1 MNLAYFLFLSIT
13 VMLTSFIIKSLVVL
27 VKFKLLRDE
36 RLEYTSNKNIDEM
49 YDLMNAKE
57 EILIRHHKQMFASF
71 TINIRSIYCLHLLK
85 IILFNISTKGF
96 QWKASKLNK

>member
-1 MNLAYFLFLSIT
+1 MRLLIINFSINLHGVIYEFGLFFILSIT

-57 EILIRHHKQMFASF
+57 EILIRHHKQMLA
-71 TINIRSIYCLHLLK
+71 LHLSLL
-85 IILFNISTKGF
+85 IFVLFI
-96 QWKASKLNK
+96 AYIY

>member
-36 RLEYTSNKNIDEM
+36 RLEYTKNKNIDEM
-49 YDLMNAKE
+49 YDLVM
-57 EILIRHHKQMFASF
+57 
-71 TINIRSIYCLHLLK
+71 TPTY
-85 IILFNISTKGF
+85 
-96 QWKASKLNK
+96 

>member
-57 EILIRHHKQMFASF
+57 EILIRHPKQMLA
-71 TINIRSIYCLHLLK
+71 LHLSLL
-85 IILFNISTKGF
+85 IFVLFI
-96 QWKASKLNK
+96 A

>member
-49 YDLMNAKE
+49 YDLRKVR
-57 EILIRHHKQMFASF
+57 ISRSF
-71 TINIRSIYCLHLLK
+71 LP
-85 IILFNISTKGF
+85 
-96 QWKASKLNK
+96 KLTR

>member
-49 YDLMNAKE
+49 YDLMK
-57 EILIRHHKQMFASF
+57 IRRKKS
-71 TINIRSIYCLHLLK
+71 S
-85 IILFNISTKGF
+85 
-96 QWKASKLNK
+96 

>member
-57 EILIRHHKQMFASF
+57 EMLA
-71 TINIRSIYCLHLLK
+71 LHLSLL
-85 IILFNISTKGF
+85 IFVLFI
-96 QWKASKLNK
+96 AYIY

>member
-49 YDLMNAKE
+49 YDLMNAR
-57 EILIRHHKQMFASF
+57 L
-71 TINIRSIYCLHLLK
+71 C
-85 IILFNISTKGF
+85 
-96 QWKASKLNK
+96 

>member
-1 MNLAYFLFLSIT
+1 
-13 VMLTSFIIKSLVVL
+13 MLTSFIIKSLVVL

-57 EILIRHHKQMFASF
+57 EILIRW
-71 TINIRSIYCLHLLK
+71 RSAL
-85 IILFNISTKGF
+85 
-96 QWKASKLNK
+96 ASKAIYQYVKRKC

>member
-1 MNLAYFLFLSIT
+1 MTAIDDFRIIRARAFAVCDVVAKLLFLSIT

-57 EILIRHHKQMFASF
+57 EILIRHHKQMLA
-71 TINIRSIYCLHLLK
+71 LHLSLL
-85 IILFNISTKGF
+85 IFVLFI
-96 QWKASKLNK
+96 AYIY

>member
-1 MNLAYFLFLSIT
+1 MRLLIINFSINLHGVIYEFSLFLSIT

-57 EILIRHHKQMFASF
+57 ETLIRHHKQMLA
-71 TINIRSIYCLHLLK
+71 LHLSLL
-85 IILFNISTKGF
+85 IFVLFI
-96 QWKASKLNK
+96 AYIY

>member
-36 RLEYTSNKNIDEM
+36 RLEYTKNKNIDEM

-57 EILIRHHKQMFASF
+57 EILI
-71 TINIRSIYCLHLLK
+71 
-85 IILFNISTKGF
+85 
-96 QWKASKLNK
+96 

>member
-57 EILIRHHKQMFASF
+57 EILIRNHKQMLA
-71 TINIRSIYCLHLLK
+71 LHLSLL
-85 IILFNISTKGF
+85 IFVLFI
-96 QWKASKLNK
+96 AYIY

>member
-36 RLEYTSNKNIDEM
+36 RLEYTSNKNIDDM
-49 YDLMNAKE
+49 ALDNCVNKLVSNVIAA
-57 EILIRHHKQMFASF
+57 FG
-71 TINIRSIYCLHLLK
+71 SI
-85 IILFNISTKGF
+85 
-96 QWKASKLNK
+96 

>member
-36 RLEYTSNKNIDEM
+36 RLEYTKNKNIDEM
-49 YDLMNAKE
+49 YDLMNCE
-57 EILIRHHKQMFASF
+57 GRHILIRHYKHMLGIASF
-71 TINIRSIYCLHLLK
+71 TINFRSIHCLHY
-85 IILFNISTKGF
+85 
-96 QWKASKLNK
+96 

>member
-1 MNLAYFLFLSIT
+1 MRLLIINFSINLHGVIYEFGLFLFLSIN

-57 EILIRHHKQMFASF
+57 EILIRHHKQMLA
-71 TINIRSIYCLHLLK
+71 LHLSLL
-85 IILFNISTKGF
+85 IFVLFI
-96 QWKASKLNK
+96 AYIY

>member
-1 MNLAYFLFLSIT
+1 MRLLIINFSINLHGVIYEFGHFLFWSIT

-57 EILIRHHKQMFASF
+57 EILIRHHKQMLA
-71 TINIRSIYCLHLLK
+71 LHLSLL
-85 IILFNISTKGF
+85 IFVLFI
-96 QWKASKLNK
+96 AYIY

>member
-36 RLEYTSNKNIDEM
+36 RLEYTKNKNIDEM
-49 YDLMNAKE
+49 YDLRNAKE
-57 EILIRHHKQMFASF
+57 EILIRH
-71 TINIRSIYCLHLLK
+71 Y
-85 IILFNISTKGF
+85 
-96 QWKASKLNK
+96 